1 MQRVSEKAIREL
13 INEALDGGIEPSS
26 LVDKTQLAQGSL
38 KTIKKHNNERSI
50 DSSVIVK
57 NAANAA
63 SDEEGLDMKFNKKIE
78 EAIRKEVRKIISEM
92 KPNKFVD
99 PADVAADED
108 EEIERRK
115 MNTMSD
121 VGGATF
127 QEIAD
132 ELGFAVSGAKQAV
145 DKALTKAQFV
155 ASMDQDELEV
165 LVLQSMGDYIDKLAR
180 TGELSPEDVQLMKA
194 HPDIVRELDG
204 FREFLDRALRKTRKN
219 STGSEE

>member
-1 MQRVSEKAIREL
+1 MIRVTDSALREL
-13 INEALDGGIEPSS
+13 INEALDGGAEVSS
-26 LVDKTQLAQGSL
+26 LVDKTLSAQGSL
-38 KTIKKHNNERSI
+38 KAPKKNDLKRSSG
-50 DSSVIVK
+50 SSVIVK

-63 SDEEGLDMKFNKKIE
+63 PGEKGSDMKIDKKIE

-92 KPNKFVD
+92 KPGKFVD
-99 PADVAADED
+99 PADAAADED

-145 DKALTKAQFV
+145 DKALSKAQFV
-155 ASMDQDELEV
+155 ATMDQDELEV
-165 LVLQSMGDYIDKLAR
+165 LVLQSMGDYIDKLAKS
-180 TGELSPEDVQLMKA
+180 GELTPEDVQLMKS

-204 FREFLDRALRKTRKN
+204 FREFLDKALRKVRKS
-219 STGSEE
+219 STGAEE